1 MRAPAA
7 RPCAL
12 RTALIA
18 ALVLALLCG
27 IALAVYESRTADL
40 AGWFGGEERK
50 EALLAGDI
58 APSGESTRLGDV
70 VYTLDD
76 VIYKDGTIYGSGVI
90 RAAEG
95 ANIVLI
101 DENRASMS
109 PRAIPCTTARTTPC
123 PTTRPATPSWR
134 RSGEPGLILAK
145 CVADGVL
152 DENGE
157 PDSVGYDQVPQ
168 PDGTIRFYF
177 EFAGREGGIE
187 RAESYDVILSIAN
200 WEVTPEGE
208 WLREDPDNTW
218 LKDEWVVTVTPE
230 MKERPNEKTWTLHRA
245 VLCLLTGALP
255 ALAQDGGALRVLND
269 GWFVSED
276 YLAQY
281 PDRSLELIP
290 AEYLDNGIDTN
301 LRELIFT
308 TDWDVARITTDELT
322 LRELDEAGCSWT

>member
-1 MRAPAA
+1 MKQSEWRRAYDPDPVHLEARVRHTLKNLDAAPAA
-7 RPCAL
+7 RPRAL

-101 DENRASMS
+101 DENSGIYEPAGYPLHYGKDYTVPDDALSYAELAKERG
-109 PRAIPCTTARTTPC
+109 AR
-123 PTTRPATPSWR
+123 
-134 RSGEPGLILAK
+134 LILAK

-218 LKDEWVVTVTPE
+218 LRDEWVVTVTPDR
-230 MKERPNEKTWTLHRA
+230 K
-245 VLCLLTGALP
+245 GD
-255 ALAQDGGALRVLND
+255 AQ
-269 GWFVSED
+269 
-276 YLAQY
+276 
-281 PDRSLELIP
+281 
-290 AEYLDNGIDTN
+290 
-301 LRELIFT
+301 
-308 TDWDVARITTDELT
+308 
-322 LRELDEAGCSWT
+322 